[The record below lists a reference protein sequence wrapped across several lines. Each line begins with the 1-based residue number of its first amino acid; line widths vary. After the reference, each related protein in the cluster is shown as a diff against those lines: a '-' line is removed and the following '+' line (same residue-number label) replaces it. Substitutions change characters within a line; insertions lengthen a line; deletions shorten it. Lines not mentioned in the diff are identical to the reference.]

1 MRNRTIIGV
10 TGALVSLVAVLF
22 VVVFLGNVQQNTEAE
37 QDASYKDSHTYHFA
51 IGETANL
58 DSAQDEEGSP
68 YFWHAG
74 FFWEGTFAVTLKDVS
89 AYRNSENG
97 FNGLVDSNALS
108 HITDDPSSV
117 ALIVA
122 TLELE
127 NIDAKPV
134 MDNFFMAS
142 VFELQPFPSGGDYP
156 YVDLGDAALKNPT
169 EKDTLKFFI
178 EPGNKAQIRLGW
190 FMNEAN
196 LLNGM
201 KLVVGST
208 GNEKY
213 IFDIPST
220 SVQER

>member
-1 MRNRTIIGV
+1 M
-10 TGALVSLVAVLF
+10 
-22 VVVFLGNVQQNTEAE
+22 
-37 QDASYKDSHTYHFA
+37 QDD
-51 IGETANL
+51 
-58 DSAQDEEGSP
+58 EGSP

-89 AYRNSENG
+89 AYRNGENG

-108 HITDDPSSV
+108 HISDDLSSV

-156 YVDLGDAALKNPT
+156 YVDLGDAALNST
-169 EKDTLKFFI
+169 EKDLLKFFI
-178 EPGNKAQIRLGW
+178 GPGNKEQIKLGW
-190 FMNEAN
+190 FVHEADLSN
-196 LLNGM
+196 DM

-208 GNEKY
+208 GSEKY

-220 SVQER
+220 SIQER

>member
-1 MRNRTIIGV
+1 MRNRTIVGV
-10 TGALVSLVAVLF
+10 AGALVSLAAVLL
-22 VVVFLGNVQQNTEAE
+22 VVVFLGNVQQGTEAE
-37 QDASYKDSHTYHFA
+37 QDTSYKDSHTYHFA

-58 DSAQDEEGSP
+58 DSVQDDEGSP

-89 AYRNSENG
+89 AYRNGENG

-108 HITDDPSSV
+108 HISDDLSSV

-156 YVDLGDAALKNPT
+156 YVDLGDAALNST
-169 EKDTLKFFI
+169 EKDLLKFFI
-178 EPGNKAQIRLGW
+178 GPGNKEQIKLGW
-190 FMNEAN
+190 FVHEADLSN
-196 LLNGM
+196 DM

-208 GNEKY
+208 GSEKY

-220 SVQER
+220 SVRER